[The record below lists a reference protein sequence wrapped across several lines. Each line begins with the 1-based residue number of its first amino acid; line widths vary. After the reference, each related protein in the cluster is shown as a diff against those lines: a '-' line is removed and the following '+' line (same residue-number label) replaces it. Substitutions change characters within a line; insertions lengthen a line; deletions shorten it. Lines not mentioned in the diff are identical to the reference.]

1 MQCAAADRLLTAF
14 ETWLEADRQ
23 HAAGAAPA
31 ALYPLFQRAAE
42 LLTDRELV
50 ALLLGNAA
58 EMLLRCGRWDE
69 ATVAALESS
78 WHFCSATPPKCCN
91 ADAVW
96 PVGRTRP

>member
-1 MQCAAADRLLTAF
+1 MSIMGVRDDLAVCCGRQTAHSTLTAF
-14 ETWLEADRQ
+14 ESWLEADRQ

-58 EMLLRCGRWDE
+58 EML
-69 ATVAALESS
+69 
-78 WHFCSATPPKCCN
+78 
-91 ADAVW
+91 
-96 PVGRTRP
+96 